1 MESTIINE
9 IDGKELEAMGFGSSP
24 EDVRKLLADAKEAYE
39 EDQRLT
45 IREAL
50 HRFTPAVFWAM
61 ILSVTLIMEVS
72 RKTQWRMTSRL
83 TELAITYRARQ
94 GYDVVMVRHVIV
106 IALRLRSPSSAYPCR
121 SDLSTVNS
129 NSSSALVP
137 RRAA

>member
-72 RKTQWRMTSRL
+72 RKTQWRMTTRR
-83 TELAITYRARQ
+83 TELANPARAR
-94 GYDVVMVRHVIV
+94 
-106 IALRLRSPSSAYPCR
+106 
-121 SDLSTVNS
+121 
-129 NSSSALVP
+129 
-137 RRAA
+137 

>member
-83 TELAITYRARQ
+83 TEL
-94 GYDVVMVRHVIV
+94 
-106 IALRLRSPSSAYPCR
+106 
-121 SDLSTVNS
+121 STVNS

-137 RRAA
+137 RRTA